1 MNGQRNPGE
10 DDASEVDLT
19 RFDGDFAEA
28 PVEEKEFDS
37 VPDGKYQVNVDKV
50 EITTAKTSGNP
61 MLKWTLKVLAP
72 RFRGRLLWRNN
83 VMATRENIRWLKND
97 LHICGLD
104 LQKLSDLPANL
115 ERLLDV
121 KLEVTKRTKGEN
133 ENVYFNRRIVLDEGA
148 AGTGGSDAQGGKS
161 TDDIPF

>member
-1 MNGQRNPGE
+1 MNTRNPGE
-10 DDASEVDLT
+10 DDVPSVDLS
-19 RFDGDFAEA
+19 RFDNEFENA
-28 PVEEKEFDS
+28 PVEEKGEFES

-50 EITTAKTSGNP
+50 EITTAKTTGNP
-61 MLKWTLKVLAP
+61 MLKWTLKILAP

-83 VMATRENIRWLKND
+83 VMASRENIRWLKND

-104 LQKLSDLPANL
+104 LAKLSDLPANL

-133 ENVYFNRRIVLDEGA
+133 ENIYFNRRIVLDEGA
-148 AGTGGSDAQGGKS
+148 AAAGSPSHGIDAK
-161 TDDIPF
+161 DDIPF

>member
-1 MNGQRNPGE
+1 MTMRNPGE
-10 DDASEVDLT
+10 DDVPSVDLS
-19 RFDGDFAEA
+19 RFDSEFENA
-28 PVEEKEFDS
+28 PVEEKGEFKP

-50 EITTAKTSGNP
+50 EITTAKTTGNP
-61 MLKWTLKVLAP
+61 MLKWTLKILAP

-83 VMATRENIRWLKND
+83 VMASRENIRWLKND
-97 LHICGLD
+97 LHVCGLD

-133 ENVYFNRRIVLDEGA
+133 ENIYFNRRIVLDEGA
-148 AGTGGSDAQGGKS
+148 AGAGGVSHGVDAK
-161 TDDIPF
+161 DDIPF